1 MLNKKEP
8 GSVNNSLPDSL
19 SVGYRLFNNRLP
31 GEFVGDFAELFRS
44 QLELFAVEIDV
55 IFVLDGDQMDV
66 RMGNFHAQ
74 DDHCDPRAIYFA
86 LDSCGDLF
94 GEDHHPGQC
103 LVVEIEQVID
113 LLFRDY
119 ECVSFGERID
129 VEECVVAVV
138 FGDLVRGNLPCDDAG
153 KNRCHGVCF
162 LIRFLLFRLVSVA
175 GRLFRCIVPCQ
186 QPFGVAYSEQEADAA
201 SDDYDHASGPCQFV
215 SEAGRNDPCCD
226 EGAFKSQQQAHAPQ

>member
-74 DDHCDPRAIYFA
+74 DDHCAQSISR
-86 LDSCGDLF
+86 
-94 GEDHHPGQC
+94 
-103 LVVEIEQVID
+103 
-113 LLFRDY
+113 
-119 ECVSFGERID
+119 
-129 VEECVVAVV
+129 
-138 FGDLVRGNLPCDDAG
+138 
-153 KNRCHGVCF
+153 
-162 LIRFLLFRLVSVA
+162 LIRAATFLAKTIIPASVSSS
-175 GRLFRCIVPCQ
+175 RSNR
-186 QPFGVAYSEQEADAA
+186 
-201 SDDYDHASGPCQFV
+201 
-215 SEAGRNDPCCD
+215 
-226 EGAFKSQQQAHAPQ
+226 

>member
-86 LDSCGDLF
+86 LDSCGYLL

-153 KNRCHGVCF
+153 KIVAMVF
-162 LIRFLLFRLVSVA
+162 VFDSVSLISSR
-175 GRLFRCIVPCQ
+175 FRCGASLPVYCAVPTAVWCCV
-186 QPFGVAYSEQEADAA
+186 FR
-201 SDDYDHASGPCQFV
+201 
-215 SEAGRNDPCCD
+215 AGGRCRIR
-226 EGAFKSQQQAHAPQ
+226 